1 MFRFALAH
9 AVDLNK
15 IGVGEHEDGRYK
27 HEGGGLTREFR
38 SKLVY
43 DNPSGGGV

>member
-15 IGVGEHEDGRYK
+15 IGVGDNDDREE
-27 HEGGGLTREFR
+27 LMTREFR
-38 SKLVY
+38 SNLVY
-43 DNPSGGGV
+43 DNPRGGGGV